1 MDLFVKDGNQTYK
14 VNYICMCNECRK
26 RGMPELELVDQEG
39 NYVDYIK
46 MSCLFNGK
54 YELFQ
59 KTNKRSEKYVAN
71 FRYSYSFN
79 KWVCVYNSSS
89 YIVFFY

>member
-1 MDLFVKDGNQTYK
+1 
-14 VNYICMCNECRK
+14 MCNECRK

-46 MSCLFNGK
+46 MSDLFNGK

-59 KTNKRSEKYVAN
+59 KNKLKEMLNGKGTNKKD
-71 FRYSYSFN
+71 FRKPYGGAL
-79 KWVCVYNSSS
+79 
-89 YIVFFY
+89 

>member
-1 MDLFVKDGNQTYK
+1 MDLFVKDGKQTYK

-46 MSCLFNGK
+46 MSD
-54 YELFQ
+54 
-59 KTNKRSEKYVAN
+59 
-71 FRYSYSFN
+71 
-79 KWVCVYNSSS
+79 
-89 YIVFFY
+89 

>member
-1 MDLFVKDGNQTYK
+1 MDLFVKDGNQIYK

-46 MSCLFNGK
+46 MSDLFNGK

-59 KTNKRSEKYVAN
+59 KTNKRSEKICQKIEMGIWKHLKMSTYV
-71 FRYSYSFN
+71 
-79 KWVCVYNSSS
+79 
-89 YIVFFY
+89 

>member
-1 MDLFVKDGNQTYK
+1 MKKLLRNYLLIKLLIIVKKEDLFVKDGKQTYK

-46 MSCLFNGK
+46 MSDLFNGK

-59 KTNKRSEKYVAN
+59 KTNKRSEKYVK
-71 FRYSYSFN
+71 R
-79 KWVCVYNSSS
+79 
-89 YIVFFY
+89 